1 VSSERYVVL
10 GLAHVRSPWFREVSR
25 WATSAAVALDFVMCV
40 SVDELRARLG
50 SGRAFSAVLADAGL
64 PGVDRDLVERARE
77 LGCAVVLVDDGA
89 RRDGP
94 TLGVSAVLPAAF
106 GRELLIATLDEHA
119 SAVGTAVADPQ
130 LPTGQPTFE
139 SPGWRGSLIAVT
151 GAGGTGTSTAA
162 MAIARGLTEDVRN
175 RGRVLLADLALD
187 ADQAM
192 LHDAR
197 DIVPG
202 LQELVE
208 AFRHGSPSAA
218 EIHGLTFGDGHP
230 YRVLLGLRRHRD
242 WAALRPRAWQAALDG
257 LRRSFTQVVADVDG
271 DLEGE
276 RECGSLDVEE
286 RNLLARSVTAAADVV
301 VVTASPSLAGI
312 HHLVRLVAALVEH
325 GVPTERIQ
333 PVVMRGPRAGRER
346 AQVSRAVGD
355 LLRPVLGPFTDGL
368 ASPVFAAENR
378 KLDQALRDGVGVPAS
393 FSRPL
398 AAAVQ
403 AAQARLA
410 AVPSPGAATASPVP
424 VAPGSL
430 GRWASGHEALG

>member
-50 SGRAFSAVLADAGL
+50 SGRAFSAVLVDAGL
-64 PGVDRDLVERARE
+64 PGIDRDLVEHARE
-77 LGCAVVLVDDGA
+77 LGTAVVLVDDGA
-89 RRDGP
+89 RRDAP
-94 TLGVSAVLPAAF
+94 VLGVAAVLPSTF
-106 GRELLIATLDEHA
+106 DRHLLITTLDEHA
-119 SAVGTAVADPQ
+119 SAVGSVVPELRSGLSA
-130 LPTGQPTFE
+130 PTFE
-139 SPGWRGSLIAVT
+139 SPTWRGSLVTVT

-162 MAIARGLTEDVRN
+162 MAIAQGLAADVRN

-202 LQELVE
+202 VQELVE
-208 AFRHGSPSAA
+208 AFRHGTPSAA
-218 EIHGLTFGDGHP
+218 EVQALTFGDGHA

-242 WAALRPRAWQAALDG
+242 WAALRPRAWLAALDG
-257 LRRSFTQVVADVDG
+257 LRRTFTQVVADVEG

-276 RECGSLDVEE
+276 RECGSTDVEE
-286 RNLLARSVTAAADVV
+286 RNLLARSATAAADVV
-301 VVTASPSLAGI
+301 VVTALPSLTGV
-312 HHLVRLVAALVEH
+312 HHLVRLVTALVGH

-333 PVVMRGPRAGRER
+333 PVVMRGPRAGRAR
-346 AQVSRAVGD
+346 AEIARAVGD
-355 LLRPVLGPFTDGL
+355 LLRPVLGPFADGL
-368 ASPVFAAENR
+368 ASPVFVAESR
-378 KLDQALRDGVGVPAS
+378 KLDRALRDGVGVPEALS
-393 FSRPL
+393 QPL
-398 AAAVQ
+398 AAAVT
-403 AAQARLA
+403 AAQARA
-410 AVPSPGAATASPVP
+410 ATTPAVAAGVDAGAAEPVP

-430 GRWASGHEALG
+430 GHWAET